1 MDDRRNQVSR
11 RHMVA
16 GAGTA
21 GALVTAAALLPLV
34 REPAAEAQ
42 AQRPDP
48 QPGGGYRL
56 TEHVKHYYR
65 TTRI

>member
-1 MDDRRNQVSR
+1 
-11 RHMVA
+11 MVA